1 MDLSQKIKM
10 LVAGLIIVIA
20 GLLASDSCSHA
31 QTSDTYAI
39 QEKVAVNSTLIDQIL
54 KHDAEVDV
62 ELKVLTAAN
71 FDMGSRISHM
81 EGAFAGVIGLLGI
94 YLASPF
100 FAEKW
105 KKMKRDLQDLK

>member
-54 KHDAEVDV
+54 KHDAVVDTRLDV
-62 ELKVLTAAN
+62 QATAIIGIG
-71 FDMGSRISHM
+71 DRMSHM